1 MEKIR
6 LQKYMADCGV
16 ASRRKCEEMIID
28 GRVMVNGIT
37 VTELGTKVD
46 ENDTVLLD
54 GKDLKINTKKVYILL
69 NKPSGYLTT
78 VSDDFGRPTVLDLV
92 KDEIHTRIY
101 PVGRLDLETEGL
113 LIMTN
118 DGDLSYNLTHPK
130 HNFYKTYEVFLN
142 DVPNAGVIER
152 LKKGVIIDGRKTS
165 PAKVDWIRDNILH
178 ISIHEG
184 RNRQIRKMAETL
196 GYKVEYLR
204 RISVG
209 NIVLG
214 NLPLGRFR
222 HLNDN
227 EIRYLK
233 GVK

>member
-6 LQKYMADCGV
+6 LQKFMADSGI
-16 ASRRKCEEMIID
+16 ASRRKCEEIILS
-28 GRVMVNGIT
+28 GRVKVNGVT

-46 ENDTVLLD
+46 DSDTVSVD
-54 GKDLKINTKKVYILL
+54 GKDIRPKDKKVYILL

-78 VSDDFGRPTVLDLV
+78 VGDDFGRPTVMDLIQ
-92 KDEIHTRIY
+92 DEIHTRIF

-113 LIMTN
+113 LLMTN
-118 DGDLSYNLTHPK
+118 DGELSYNLTHPK
-130 HNFYKTYEVFLN
+130 HNFYKTYEVYLN
-142 DVPNAGVIER
+142 DIPNLGVVEK
-152 LKKGVIIDGRKTS
+152 LKKGVIIDGRKTA
-165 PAKVDWIRDNILH
+165 PAKVEWIRDNILH

-184 RNRQIRKMAETL
+184 RNRQIRKMAEAL
-196 GYKVEYLR
+196 GFKVEYLR
-204 RISVG
+204 RISMG
-209 NIVLG
+209 NIILG